1 MRRRQGTS
9 AGQCI
14 FARPKRNDA
23 VNGSNTKKAS
33 SNELAFVK
41 CRLQESNQGHKDF
54 QSFALPTELKRRTRE
69 CITQIGFNC
78 QVAIGK
84 ICFKRYSLAMENYQ
98 AALNYETLVMAL
110 GKADTFCIN
119 VFDEIAKRCD
129 IDEPFPYNKAVY
141 SEVAAISENLLEE
154 AYIKCRSS
162 FERMPKNVEIIDP
175 KSSVWPK
182 AATGVRFLYLLGN
195 KELLNT
201 TGISV
206 VGTRSPS
213 NQGKTLTQEVVKALG
228 ESGFTI
234 VSGLALG
241 VDGIAHIAALAGNFS
256 TIGVIGTSVCEVYPK
271 EHVKLQAFV
280 AEHGLVVSQFA
291 PSRQVQRYFFMQR
304 NQLMSQI
311 SQGSFVIE
319 DRDGGGA
326 VQQAQYSQKQGKKVF
341 VLKEVAENR
350 TFLWPRKFEDAVI
363 VPNVSSAGKA
373 VKRALCDKT
382 DASSKPKAK
391 VSSRT
396 SKKLDPAVQPEL
408 F

>member
-1 MRRRQGTS
+1 M
-9 AGQCI
+9 
-14 FARPKRNDA
+14 
-23 VNGSNTKKAS
+23 
-33 SNELAFVK
+33 ELAFVG

-69 CITQIGFNC
+69 CITQIAFNC

-84 ICFKRYSLAMENYQ
+84 ICHKSYSQAMENYQ

-110 GKADTFCIN
+110 GKADSYCIN
-119 VFDEIAKRCD
+119 VFDEISKRCD
-129 IDEPFPYNKAVY
+129 INEPFPYNKTDY
-141 SEVAAISENLLEE
+141 SEISLVPINILEDS
-154 AYIKCRSS
+154 YVKCRSA
-162 FERMPKNVEIIDP
+162 FERMTATLSQNPKFEIIDP
-175 KSSVWPK
+175 KSPFWPK
-182 AATGVRFLYLLGN
+182 DATGVRYLYLLGK
-195 KELLNT
+195 KELLST

-213 NQGKTLTQEVVKALG
+213 NQGKILTQEVVKSLG

-271 EHVKLQAFV
+271 EHVKLQALV

-341 VLKEVAENR
+341 VLKEVYENR
-350 TFLWPRKFEDAVI
+350 TFLWPRKFEDAVV
-363 VPNVSSAGKA
+363 VPSTASSGKT
-373 VKRALCDKT
+373 VKRALSPKSTKSDT
-382 DASSKPKAK
+382 SDNANKPKAK
-391 VSSRT
+391 A
-396 SKKLDPAVQPEL
+396 SKKLDLEVQPEL